1 MLGHA
6 GHLVKILRGEGAG
19 RAQRRCSHELE
30 ESNNTQNYIYC
41 CSGVTRW
48 SARYQVYS
56 YLDLLTGDSY
66 MLDKTSRPCLCFE
79 HCERF
84 EELASY
90 FSPYGVLVSVLAS
103 LGKFTCIVLLFMHS
117 CFIVEWSPWYRWH
130 WSELFS
136 SRKLFLQLLQH
147 LKQQQHKQYLKN
159 SFKFEYD
166 KTKTKPITYRLHYS
180 GNLKP

>member
-1 MLGHA
+1 
-6 GHLVKILRGEGAG
+6 
-19 RAQRRCSHELE
+19 
-30 ESNNTQNYIYC
+30 
-41 CSGVTRW
+41 
-48 SARYQVYS
+48 
-56 YLDLLTGDSY
+56 

-117 CFIVEWSPWYRWH
+117 CFIVEWSLYRWH
-130 WSELFS
+130 WSEFFS

-180 GNLKP
+180 GNLKIGIKPKPNQLLTDNTTQATSNRSKTKTKSITTNYTTQATSKSE